1 MKTTEQPFVEQVRAE
16 GGTNADAGVSRR
28 QFLKAGGGLSLSL
41 SLSQLGGALSM
52 GFVNEALAAEPG
64 VPYVGWE
71 DLYRR
76 EWTWDKVTW
85 GSHTNVCFPGNCS
98 LHVYT
103 RNGIVW
109 REEQAGR
116 YTASNADYP
125 DFNPQGCQK
134 GCSFNNNLYGN
145 ERVKYPLKRVGERG
159 EGKWKRISW
168 DEALTDIADA
178 ILDAHQTHGT
188 SSVVLDAPHAHGGQA
203 GGWGPA
209 YRYNYLLAGSTPDT
223 NLSIGD
229 FYPGFFQT
237 MGKMA
242 NGHSV
247 DNYFDA
253 GLIIM
258 ANCNWSYT
266 APGIYHFITEARY
279 NGAEVAIMAPDLN
292 PSTPSADIHVPVKVG
307 TDPAFWLGMCQVMI
321 SEGLYDEGFVKEQTD
336 LALLVRTDTRRFLRA
351 SDVDGGAE
359 NQLYFYD
366 QRTSR
371 VVPASRATLAF
382 DGDQALEGRFRAKLK
397 DGREVEVRPA
407 FALLRDQLDAEY
419 TPEKASQMC
428 GVHPSLIRELGRKM
442 AKKTTCTYTG
452 NTSGKSYHGDLNE
465 RSLLLATAL
474 SGNWGKPG
482 TGFNFW
488 TFASG
493 GMEALMMMEK
503 PTAQGGLQALHK
515 MQEALAAEI
524 AKEDPTAT
532 DEIATIKAYEKMT
545 SVLGDYPPSLW
556 LYHHVGFKDVWNNPA
571 YQDPAMKR
579 SFTEYLEEAVA
590 KGWWGKQHLPLPAD
604 KEPQVLLIFCHNP
617 LRRTRTANK
626 YPEVLFPKLKM
637 LFAIEPRMSSS
648 AMYCDIVL
656 PAAWYYEK
664 PDINLGYI
672 MSPSMALIEQA
683 VAPIGEAKQEWE
695 IFSLILKKVA
705 ERAEKRG
712 MTSFT
717 DHAGATRQY
726 AELYERF
733 TMGGQIRTQQEAVH
747 ELVEINKELGVYP
760 KDYTYEKLRED
771 GHIRLQGLGG
781 GFSELAAANEYDPKK
796 PFYSL
801 RWHVEK
807 KKVYPTYTRR
817 AQFYIDHEWFLELGE
832 EFPVHKDTPDTGGK
846 HPFRLTSGHPRVS
859 VHSMHLSN
867 EFLLRLHRG
876 QPIVHINDKVAAERG
891 IKDGDL
897 VRMYNDVNASE
908 LRCRVSASVAPEQVI
923 VYMWEPY
930 QYKAWKVHDNM
941 LVGQPKALQ
950 FAGGYEQIGRFHF
963 MCGSP
968 TLNDRGVRV
977 DVVKA

>member
-1 MKTTEQPFVEQVRAE
+1 M
-16 GGTNADAGVSRR
+16 GGGKLNRR
-28 QFLKAGGGLSLSL
+28 QFIGGSGATVALTL
-41 SLSQLGGALSM
+41 SLSQLGKGLSPD
-52 GFVNEALAAEPG
+52 FVGSALAADRP
-64 VPYVGWE
+64 VSYASWE
-71 DLYRR
+71 DIYRK

-98 LHVYT
+98 LHVFT
-103 RNGIVW
+103 KNGIVW

-116 YTASNADYP
+116 YRASNPAYP
-125 DFNPQGCQK
+125 DYNPQGCQK

-145 ERVKYPLKRVGERG
+145 ERVKYPLKRVGKRG

-168 DEALTDIADA
+168 DEALTEVADA

-188 SSVVLDAPHAHGGQA
+188 ESVVLDAPHAHGGQA

-209 YRYNYLLAGSTPDT
+209 YRYNYLMAGSTPDT

-237 MGKMA
+237 MGKIA
-242 NGHSV
+242 TGHST
-247 DNYFDA
+247 DNYFDSE
-253 GLIIM
+253 LIIL

-266 APGIYHFITEARY
+266 APGLYHFITESRY
-279 NGAEVAIMAPDLN
+279 NGTEVVIMAPDLN
-292 PSTPSADIHVPVKVG
+292 PTTPACDIHVPVKVG
-307 TDPAFWLGMCQVMI
+307 TDAAFWLGMCQVMI
-321 SEGLYDEGFVKEQTD
+321 SENIYNAAFVKEQTD
-336 LALLVRTDTRRFLRA
+336 LALLVRTDTKRFLRA
-351 SDVDGGAE
+351 SDVEGGAE

-366 QRTSR
+366 QRSR
-371 VVPASRATLAF
+371 KIVQAPRGTLAF
-382 DGDQALEGRFRAKLK
+382 DGDQALEGSFTARLK
-397 DGREVEVRPA
+397 GGSEVTVRPA
-407 FALLRDQLDAEY
+407 FAFLKDQLSADY
-419 TPEKASQMC
+419 TPEKASKKC
-428 GVHPSLIRELGRKM
+428 GVHPSVIIELGRKM
-442 AKKTTCTYTG
+442 ARKTTSTYTG

-474 SGNWGKPG
+474 SGNWGKKG

-493 GMEALMMMEK
+493 AMEALMVMEK
-503 PTAQGGLQALHK
+503 RTAEGGLKELHMMGQAVG
-515 MQEALAAEI
+515 AEI

-532 DEIATIKAYEKMT
+532 DEIISIKVLEKIT
-545 SVLGDYPPSLW
+545 ALHGDYPPAFW
-556 LYHHVGFKDVWNNPA
+556 LYYHVGFKEVWNNPT

-579 SFTEYLEEAVA
+579 SFTQYLEDALA
-590 KGWWGKQHLPLPAD
+590 KGWWTQQHIPLAKD
-604 KEPQVLLIFCHNP
+604 KEPQVLLMFCHNP
-617 LRRTRTANK
+617 LRRTRTASK

-637 LFAIEPRMSSS
+637 LYAIEPRMSSS
-648 AMYCDIVL
+648 AMFADIVL

-683 VAPIGEAKQEWE
+683 VEPIGEAKQEWE
-695 IFSLILKKVA
+695 IFSLILKKVG
-705 ERAEKRG
+705 ERATARG
-712 MTSFT
+712 MKEFT
-717 DHAGATRQY
+717 DHAGQKREY
-726 AELYERF
+726 AKLYDRF
-733 TMGGQIRTQQEAVH
+733 TMGGKVKTQIDAVH
-747 ELVEINKELGVYP
+747 ELVDINKELGVYA
-760 KDYTYEKLRED
+760 KDYSYEKLKEE
-771 GHIRLQGLGG
+771 GHIRLQGLGDS
-781 GFSELAAANEYDPKK
+781 FNPLTAANEYDPNK
-796 PFYSL
+796 PFFPL
-801 RWHVEK
+801 RWHVEE

-817 AQFYIDHEWFLELGE
+817 AQFYIDHEWFIELGE
-832 EFPVHKDTPDTGGK
+832 ELPVHKDTPNTGGQ

-876 QPIVHINDKVAAERG
+876 QPVVHINDEAAAAKG
-891 IKDGDL
+891 IKDGDR
-897 VRMYNDVNASE
+897 VRMFNDVNESE
-908 LRCRVSASVAPEQVI
+908 LLCRVSASVAPEQVI

-930 QYKAWKVHDNM
+930 QYKKWLNHDNL